1 MPRRKTSRVRKKKT
15 SSQLELRVNSPR
27 IFGFSCLRCL
37 GRAGKF
43 AVLACVVVALGFGAR
58 MGLQKVFIE
67 NDEFQ
72 LQEIHLETN
81 GLMTEE
87 CFAELTE
94 LDLSAS
100 VFAFRLS
107 DARRKL
113 EERPGILEADVGRRL
128 PGTLKVTLIERTPV
142 AWIECDGL
150 GIVARDVEKGLLVDR
165 EGVVL
170 PCEPWWVDA
179 VAVLPV
185 AAVAALPV
193 VVVADGKV
201 GDFMIGKKM
210 RHREAERALH
220 LVQLSSRMLSGADWN
235 LPVVAVQNDYSLIAA
250 TSSGTVATFGMY
262 EHQRQLGDLK
272 AVLRHAR
279 ETGRGVT
286 RVNLIPERNI
296 PVGFAGEH
304 SGPTGGGPKKITPN
318 RGNRL
323 EQDIR
328 SILNRS

>member
-1 MPRRKTSRVRKKKT
+1 
-15 SSQLELRVNSPR
+15 
-27 IFGFSCLRCL
+27 
-37 GRAGKF
+37 
-43 AVLACVVVALGFGAR
+43 
-58 MGLQKVFIE
+58 
-67 NDEFQ
+67 
-72 LQEIHLETN
+72 
-81 GLMTEE
+81 
-87 CFAELTE
+87 
-94 LDLSAS
+94 
-100 VFAFRLS
+100 
-107 DARRKL
+107 
-113 EERPGILEADVGRRL
+113 
-128 PGTLKVTLIERTPV
+128 
-142 AWIECDGL
+142 
-150 GIVARDVEKGLLVDR
+150 
-165 EGVVL
+165 
-170 PCEPWWVDA
+170 
-179 VAVLPV
+179 
-185 AAVAALPV
+185 
-193 VVVADGKV
+193 
-201 GDFMIGKKM
+201 M